1 MTTELGFD
9 LPDCTTIDFE
19 SVPTL
24 FYRDNF
30 ESFDKFFKDYEKGI
44 IPNESGSY
52 VTQSVLSQLQTTERN
67 GQNNLKPSTLICEIR
82 YEGDS
87 TWYGL
92 RSRMK
97 QQTWRFLYERTEFVY
112 RDYYDNLRTKIWD
125 SLQKLLRNQ
134 SIAEIIK
141 KNFEWND
148 KELGLFSFDRASLSL
163 TPKYAY
169 YSFDTKKTYQEDLVK
184 TIGDGEK
191 TKYFLKSDNT
201 ELNLCYEVIL
211 NEPNEFGE
219 TKIYIDSKKQITT
232 EQLEE
237 INKIGYLS
245 VVSDIK
251 NSFIYQ
257 VPKPKIA
264 NAIRLFVD
272 FGCNCDV
279 EWDKKIYCGL
289 TGILIAEFFEYLGFA
304 TSIVPY
310 IGYKRY
316 SKKQGKEVYRLLAY
330 QAKKFSEGLET
341 EKLLLSCSDI
351 AFFRTRFFFYAH
363 LISDFY
369 GDEVYENIG
378 SNMDRKQKQ
387 CSIIQKFKEKDK
399 NLDTFYFNIADIES
413 EKQALELITYLIFNV
428 DNENK
433 KLRNE
438 VLGLNE
444 KILTEDELKKLTNDA
459 LKNSNNP

>member
-1 MTTELGFD
+1 MITELGFN
-9 LPDCTTIDFE
+9 LPDCKTIKFE
-19 SVPTL
+19 TEPTL

-30 ESFDKFFKDYEKGI
+30 DSFDKFFKDFEKGATT
-44 IPNESGSY
+44 NQSGGN
-52 VTQSVLSQLQTTERN
+52 VTQSVLNELVKTERE
-67 GQNNLKPSTLICEIR
+67 GQSELDRNTNEN
-82 YEGDS
+82 

-112 RDYYDNLRTKIWD
+112 RDIYDDVRSKLWD

-169 YSFDTKKTYQEDLVK
+169 YSFVTKKTYQEDLVK
-184 TIGDGEK
+184 TVGIGENA
-191 TKYFLKSDNT
+191 KYSLKSDNT
-201 ELNLCYEVIL
+201 ELTLCYEVIL
-211 NEPNEFGE
+211 NEPNELGE
-219 TKIYIDSKKQITT
+219 TKIYIDAKDPLNS

-257 VPKPKIA
+257 VPKPKMA
-264 NAIRLFVD
+264 NAIRLFID
-272 FGCNCDV
+272 FGCNGDIS
-279 EWDKKIYCGL
+279 WNQKIYNGL
-289 TGILIAEFFEYLGFA
+289 TGIIMAEFFEYLGFA

-310 IGYKRY
+310 IGFYRQSRKVGKR
-316 SKKQGKEVYRLLAY
+316 VYRLLAY

-363 LISDFY
+363 LISDYY
-369 GDEVYENIG
+369 GDEVYDGIG
-378 SNMDRKQKQ
+378 SNMSRSEKQ
-387 CSIIQKFKEKDK
+387 CSIVQKFKQKDK
-399 NLDTFYFNIADIES
+399 NIDTFYFNIADVYS
-413 EKQALELITYLIFNV
+413 EQQSLELITYLIFNI

-438 VLGLNE
+438 RLGLQE
-444 KILTEDELKKLTNDA
+444 QILTEAQLRDLANKTLN
-459 LKNSNNP
+459 NNP

>member
-1 MTTELGFD
+1 MITELGFN
-9 LPDCTTIDFE
+9 LPDCKLIEFKTQ
-19 SVPTL
+19 PTL

-30 ESFDKFFKDYEKGI
+30 DSLDKFFKDFELGAT
-44 IPNESGSY
+44 PNQSGGS
-52 VTQSVLSQLQTTERN
+52 VTQSVLNELRRTETE
-67 GQNNLKPSTLICEIR
+67 GQNDHLSGTNEN
-82 YEGDS
+82 

-97 QQTWRFLYERTEFVY
+97 EQTWRFLYERTEFVY
-112 RDYYDNLRTKIWD
+112 RDIYDDVRSKLWD

-169 YSFDTKKTYQEDLVK
+169 YSFVNRKTYQEDLIK
-184 TIGDGEK
+184 TVGIGENA
-191 TKYFLKSDNT
+191 KYFLKSDNT
-201 ELNLCYEVIL
+201 ELNLCYEINL
-211 NEPNEFGE
+211 NEPNELGE
-219 TKIYIDSKKQITT
+219 TKIYINSK
-232 EQLEE
+232 EPVNLEE

-257 VPKPKIA
+257 VPKPKMA
-264 NAIRLFVD
+264 NAIRLFID
-272 FGCNCDV
+272 FGCNGNINWN
-279 EWDKKIYCGL
+279 EKIYCGL
-289 TGILIAEFFEYLGFA
+289 TGIVMAEFFEYLGFA
-304 TSIVPY
+304 TSVVPY
-310 IGYKRY
+310 IGYRRY
-316 SKKQGKEVYRLLAY
+316 SAKQGKEVYRLIAY

-363 LISDFY
+363 LISDYY
-369 GDEVYENIG
+369 GDEVYDRIG
-378 SNMDRKQKQ
+378 SNMSREQKQ

-399 NLDTFYFNIADIES
+399 NIDTFYFNIADVYS
-413 EKQALELITYLIFNV
+413 EQQALELITYLIFNI

-438 VLGLNE
+438 RLGMQE
-444 KILTEDELKKLTNDA
+444 KILTEAELRDLANKTLN
-459 LKNSNNP
+459 NNP

>member
-1 MTTELGFD
+1 MITELGYK
-9 LPDCTTIDFE
+9 LPDCETMDFKT
-19 SVPTL
+19 VPTL

-30 ESFDKFFKDYEKGI
+30 DSFDKFFKEYEKGNAT
-44 IPNESGSY
+44 NESGGY
-52 VTQSVLSQLQTTERN
+52 VSQSVLQQLQETERR
-67 GQNNLKPSTLICEIR
+67 GQNNFRDGNFLCGYTYS
-82 YEGDS
+82 GDN

-112 RDYYDNLRTKIWD
+112 RDIYDDLRTKLWD

-134 SIAEIIK
+134 SIAEILK

-169 YSFDTKKTYQEDLVK
+169 YSFVNRKTYQEDLVK
-184 TIGDGEK
+184 TVGVGENA
-191 TKYFLKSDNT
+191 KYFLKSDNT
-201 ELNLCYEVIL
+201 ELNLCYEINL

-219 TKIYIDSKKQITT
+219 TKVYINSKEPIN
-232 EQLEE
+232 LEE

-257 VPKPKIA
+257 VPKPKIV
-264 NAIRLFVD
+264 NAIRLFID

-279 EWDKKIYCGL
+279 TWNNKIYCGL
-289 TGILIAEFFEYLGFA
+289 TGIIMAEFFEYLGFA
-304 TSIVPY
+304 TSIIPY
-310 IGYKRY
+310 IGYRRY
-316 SKKQGKEVYRLLAY
+316 SAKQKKEVYRLMAY

-351 AFFRTRFFFYAH
+351 AFFRTRFFLYAH
-363 LISDFY
+363 LISDYY
-369 GDEVYENIG
+369 GDEVDDGIG
-378 SNMDRKQKQ
+378 FNMDREQKQ

-399 NLDTFYFNIADIES
+399 NIDTFYFNIADIES
-413 EKQALELITYLIFNV
+413 EKQALELITYLIFNI

-433 KLRNE
+433 KLRNQA
-438 VLGLNE
+438 LGTNE
-444 KILTEDELKKLTNDA
+444 KILTEDELKKLADEA
-459 LKNSNNP
+459 LKKNNNNNP